1 MGKKKL
7 TKNLA
12 NCSPREFFIQTNK
25 IRKAVE
31 KWLKVTDVM
40 AIRKKHVLQYPDLPE
55 GASADEIDE
64 ILEDHKKKVREE
76 SMRSLNEI
84 LDVIMDEHPD
94 ETLDLIALVNFIEPK
109 HLDEYTVAEL
119 LRNLTEIMNDE
130 DVIGFFISLM
140 RLEKLNILSA

>member
-12 NCSPREFFIQTNK
+12 NCSPRDFFIQTNK
-25 IRKAVE
+25 IRKAVA

-40 AIRKKHVLQYPDLPE
+40 AIRKKHVLKYPDIPE

-64 ILEDHKKKVREE
+64 ILEDHKKNVRDE

-84 LDVIMDEHPD
+84 LDVIMEQHPD
-94 ETLDLIALVNFIEPK
+94 ETLELIALVNFIEPDK
-109 HLDEYTVAEL
+109 LDDYSVSEL
-119 LRNLTEIMNDE
+119 LRNITEIMNDE